1 MVAAGVLLAG
11 FGVVTGTSAAP
22 VVNPV
27 EVSGNVTTC
36 AKMGFA
42 GSTQYN
48 GNVST
53 SVAVTALFTV
63 TVTSNKFVTI
73 SSVAA
78 GVTFQVVV
86 LKGGDGY
93 NVYNPPVANMQSPL
107 NGGGNIPDLSHWF
120 ACYTDV
126 PAVTTPST
134 TPPST
139 TPPSTTPPSTTPP
152 STTPPSTTPPSTT
165 LELAVGAATSTTTE
179 QKSLAP
185 LPTTTERGAL
195 PITGNGR
202 ASGQLLLLGFLL
214 MGFGSVILLLSRRP
228 VLS

>member
-1 MVAAGVLLAG
+1 MRLSRFGSTMVAAGVLLAG

-63 TVTSNKFVTI
+63 TVTSNQFVTI

-126 PAVTTPST
+126 PAVTT
-134 TPPST
+134 
-139 TPPSTTPPSTTPP
+139 P